1 MGLRT
6 TQAPGDP
13 NERRKE
19 ESRLRGKGLERKLAD
34 LETHVFHT
42 FVTTTTWLLDFK
54 RKGDYNL
61 TRS

>member
-1 MGLRT
+1 VGLRT

-34 LETHVFHT
+34 LVTQVFHT
-42 FVTTTTWLLDFK
+42 FVTNTTWLLVFK
-54 RKGDYNL
+54 SKGEYIL